1 MGICFYWEIPHHLVG
16 LDCFFVSFF
25 YSTSGCFML
34 LFSNQGHE
42 YQLEPLLHAYL
53 SFPWDLEL
61 GKLINSIS
69 VS

>member
-1 MGICFYWEIPHHLVG
+1 MG
-16 LDCFFVSFF
+16 LDCFLVSFF

-42 YQLEPLLHAYL
+42 YQLEPLLHVYL
-53 SFPWDLEL
+53 SSPLDLEL

-69 VS
+69 VT